1 MAKKCNIW
9 LLEWLSKL
17 LEWDATA
24 SALLSKVN
32 LWNLNK
38 EIFVDNMWKLIESD
52 SNSLSAYNTLLS
64 YSRFKII
71 ENWID
76 RNRFVVSLVDRM
88 RKFWYDDIPYG
99 NFWEYIN
106 KLEAF
111 DDKQL
116 IAAWFSKKWVEKWR
130 DWFAIKI
137 LNDFEYAL
145 DVDRTVWK
153 VSDTI
158 KAKDIEKWIGSKE
171 LNTKLNE
178 AFGRWSK
185 KFGDDRAAYQ
195 KWLK

>member
-71 ENWID
+71 ENW
-76 RNRFVVSLVDRM
+76 
-88 RKFWYDDIPYG
+88 
-99 NFWEYIN
+99 
-106 KLEAF
+106 
-111 DDKQL
+111 
-116 IAAWFSKKWVEKWR
+116 
-130 DWFAIKI
+130 
-137 LNDFEYAL
+137 
-145 DVDRTVWK
+145 
-153 VSDTI
+153 
-158 KAKDIEKWIGSKE
+158 
-171 LNTKLNE
+171 
-178 AFGRWSK
+178 
-185 KFGDDRAAYQ
+185 
-195 KWLK
+195 